1 MGRRLFCDINPTCY
15 AIATKKEIVIRHFKN
30 IFSREKFAKA
40 KAEPLPNLAAE
51 YHCHLIK
58 RGPGVDL
65 TLQENKAVNIRLACK
80 KLNGIVVRP
89 GETFSF
95 CITVGKCTKRKGYQK
110 GRILIGNK
118 LRPGMG
124 GGLCN
129 LGNMIHR
136 MVLHTPLT
144 VTEFHSHSDALAPDE
159 GKRVVFSAGTS
170 VYYNYLDYRFK
181 NTTDQAVQI
190 LVWCDEEQLYGQVR
204 SEREFPHRYELIEE
218 DHHYRKEGEKYYRSS
233 KIYRLLTDKK
243 TGTLAKK
250 ELVRNNHSEVMY
262 DYALIPQDQIRAPAE
277 VK

>member
-1 MGRRLFCDINPTCY
+1 MARRLFCDINPTCY
-15 AIATKKEIVIRHFKN
+15 AIATKKEICKRHLKN
-30 IFSREKFAKA
+30 IFGKEKFARKKQEA
-40 KAEPLPNLAAE
+40 LPNLVAE
-51 YHCHLIK
+51 YSCGLIK
-58 RGPGVDL
+58 RAPGVDL

-80 KLNGIVVRP
+80 KLHQTVVRP

-95 CITVGKCTKRKGYQK
+95 CVTVGKCTKRKGFK
-110 GRILIGNK
+110 EGRILLQNQ

-136 MVLHTPLT
+136 MVLHSPMT

-181 NTTDQAVQI
+181 NNTDQMVQI
-190 LVWCDEEQLYGQVR
+190 LVWCDEDRLYGELR
-204 SEREFPHRYELIEE
+204 SERPYEHNYELVEE
-218 DHHYRKEGEKYYRSS
+218 DHHFRKEGEKYYRVS
-233 KIYRLLTDKK
+233 KIYRLLTDRES
-243 TGTLAKK
+243 GAIVKK

-262 DYALIPQDQIRAPAE
+262 DYSLIPQEQIRPPLG
-277 VK
+277 V